1 MATKKTFAEFM
12 AICEAVSQSDAR
24 LARSGVISRH
34 ADALQR
40 EIDDVTSGRKKQ
52 KPTTKRNVTK
62 ISFIDRSNAKLREE
76 SEIDEK
82 FSMAADTSKPQSPK
96 PTQLP
101 KSRERNVG
109 KHDDWKDKP
118 TEWGERPPAGKKLKS
133 RLNAVVGTQQR
144 QDVET
149 GVRKEEAQLDE
160 VVITRSPEVNQRA
173 QNIKKIRDKKQA
185 LTALMKHAELQK
197 QGLADE
203 VEYDGEN
210 VDEVLMITP
219 STSKPTKKVVKS
231 ATKIEKPDPSDPDYV
246 RKHRA
251 YIKAKNQ
258 QSEMVDYARMS
269 SGAERAT
276 ARAAA
281 VKQAKKERQQSDAE
295 AARREFRTNG
305 VPFSDARGSGHIVNG
320 KKVYA
325 S

>member
-52 KPTTKRNVTK
+52 EPTTKRKVTK
-62 ISFIDRSNAKLREE
+62 ISFIDRSNAKLRE
-76 SEIDEK
+76 
-82 FSMAADTSKPQSPK
+82 
-96 PTQLP
+96 
-101 KSRERNVG
+101 
-109 KHDDWKDKP
+109 
-118 TEWGERPPAGKKLKS
+118 
-133 RLNAVVGTQQR
+133 
-144 QDVET
+144 DVET

-160 VVITRSPEVNQRA
+160 LRITRISPEKQEVKQRA
-173 QNIKKIRDKKQA
+173 KNIKQIRDKKQA

-219 STSKPTKKVVKS
+219 ATKKPTKKVVKS
-231 ATKIEKPDPSDPDYV
+231 ATKIKKPDPSDPDYV
-246 RKHRA
+246 EKHRA
-251 YIKAKNQ
+251 WIESRK
-258 QSEMVDYARMS
+258 QSEMVDYVRLS
-269 SGAERAT
+269 SGAERAN
-276 ARAAA
+276 ARTAA

-295 AARREFRTNG
+295 AARREFRTKG
-305 VPFSDARGSGHIVNG
+305 IPFSDKQGSGHIVNG

>member
-40 EIDDVTSGRKKQ
+40 KIDDVTSGRKQ
-52 KPTTKRNVTK
+52 EPTTKRKVTK
-62 ISFIDRSNAKLREE
+62 ISFIDRSNAKLRE
-76 SEIDEK
+76 
-82 FSMAADTSKPQSPK
+82 
-96 PTQLP
+96 
-101 KSRERNVG
+101 
-109 KHDDWKDKP
+109 
-118 TEWGERPPAGKKLKS
+118 
-133 RLNAVVGTQQR
+133 
-144 QDVET
+144 DVET

-160 VVITRSPEVNQRA
+160 LRITRISPKKQEVKQRA
-173 QNIKKIRDKKQA
+173 KNIKQIRDKKQA

>member
-52 KPTTKRNVTK
+52 KPTTTKRKVTK

-160 VVITRSPEVNQRA
+160 VVITRSPEVKQRA
-173 QNIKKIRDKKQA
+173 KNIKQIRNKKEVLA
-185 LTALMKHAELQK
+185 ALMKHAELQK

-203 VEYDGEN
+203 VEYDGES

-219 STSKPTKKVVKS
+219 ATKKPTKKVVKS
-231 ATKIEKPDPSDPDYV
+231 ITKLKKPDPSDPDYV
-246 RKHRA
+246 EKYRAWIESRK
-251 YIKAKNQ
+251 
-258 QSEMVDYARMS
+258 QSEMVDYVRLS

-276 ARAAA
+276 AKAAA
-281 VKQAKKERQQSDAE
+281 AKQAKRERQQGDAE
-295 AARREFRTNG
+295 AARRAFRTKG
-305 VPFSDARGSGHIVNG
+305 IPFSDRQGSGHIVNG

>member
-1 MATKKTFAEFM
+1 M

-101 KSRERNVG
+101 KSRDRNVG

-160 VVITRSPEVNQRA
+160 LRITRLSPEKKEVKQRA
-173 QNIKKIRDKKQA
+173 QNIKNIRDNREA
-185 LTALMKHAELQK
+185 LAALMRHAKLQK

-203 VEYDGEN
+203 VEYNGEN

-219 STSKPTKKVVKS
+219 ATKKPTKKVVKS

-246 RKHRA
+246 EKHRA
-251 YIKAKNQ
+251 WIESRK
-258 QSEMVDYARMS
+258 QSEMIDYVRLR
-269 SGAERAT
+269 SGVERAT
-276 ARAAA
+276 AKAAA
-281 VKQAKKERQQSDAE
+281 AKQAKRERQQGDAE
-295 AARREFRTNG
+295 AARRAFRTKG
-305 VPFSDARGSGHIVNG
+305 IPFSDRQGSGHIVNG

>member
-1 MATKKTFAEFM
+1 M

-101 KSRERNVG
+101 KSRDRNVG

-160 VVITRSPEVNQRA
+160 LRITRLSPEKKEVKQRA
-173 QNIKKIRDKKQA
+173 QNIKKIRDNREA
-185 LTALMKHAELQK
+185 LAALMRHAKLQK

-203 VEYDGEN
+203 VEYNGEN

-219 STSKPTKKVVKS
+219 ATKKPTKKVVKS

-246 RKHRA
+246 TKQRE

-258 QSEMVDYARMS
+258 QSEMVDYVRMRS
-269 SGAERAT
+269 RAERAN
-276 ARAAA
+276 ARTAA
-281 VKQAKKERQQSDAE
+281 VKQAKKERQQRDAE
-295 AARREFRTNG
+295 AARTAFRTKG
-305 VPFSDARGSGHIVNG
+305 VPFSDKQGSGHIVNG
-320 KKVYA
+320 KKVYD